1 MINNEVLKHNL
12 KEILLFLILTFAYFY
27 SDLFYFLAHD
37 EIPPYYGTAM
47 HFYHAS
53 SFSEFYKLIINS
65 SYTFGHP
72 FLFPFMY
79 GIGMKFWGLGSL
91 SAKIFIVLVSTIS
104 IWGIY
109 KISQLVFKNILYSF
123 LLIFITFL
131 SIVYTVNLPLFLG
144 DTFLLPFCLF
154 FTYFYLQDRYKEAII
169 IGMIAGLVRE
179 SFLLFF
185 ASFVL
190 LELFQS
196 FKTKSLPSEKILFIS
211 LTPSTSILWFLI
223 NKLKYGSF
231 LHTFVKIDLESPN
244 QSGIRLTFDF
254 FMTNTAQFWKDIIN
268 IDPFILVNLVIFIFS
283 FIHFKRLNDFQKK
296 VKLLSLSIF
305 LVTYF
310 ALSFFHGF
318 YLRYLLYSYAL
329 IFMANLA
336 WIQSIYQKRIKYF
349 MIICLLILVRGI
361 KNDTEAAE
369 FGELATKRYE
379 VTIKEYEK
387 IEIDTDYIY
396 LCFPYQAYICN
407 SKYVYPNKPEK
418 KCIEDLAQIP
428 SGSLVTLVCRNPID
442 DYNINYEKYF
452 LGKES
457 KLIYRSNETIIENLS
472 AWNYQF

>member
-1 MINNEVLKHNL
+1 MLNNEILKLNL
-12 KEILLFLILTFAYFY
+12 KEIILFLILTFAYFY
-27 SDLFYFLAHD
+27 TDLFYFLAHD

-47 HFYHAS
+47 HFYHAD

-72 FLFPFMY
+72 FLFPLVY
-79 GIGMKFWGLGSL
+79 GLGMKFWGLGSL
-91 SAKIFIVLVSTIS
+91 SAKIFIVFVSALS
-104 IWGIY
+104 IWGMF
-109 KISQLVFKNILYSF
+109 KISQLVFKNIFYSF
-123 LLIFITFL
+123 FLVFVTLL
-131 SIVYTVNLPLFLG
+131 SVVYTINLPLFLG
-144 DTFLLPFCLF
+144 DTFFLPFCLF

-185 ASFVL
+185 ASFAL
-190 LELFQS
+190 IELFQF
-196 FKTKSLPSEKILFIS
+196 FKAKTLSKEKILFLC
-211 LTPSTSILWFLI
+211 LTPFTSILWFLI

-231 LHTFVKIDLESPN
+231 LHTFVKVNLESPEE
-244 QSGIRLTFDF
+244 SGIRFTFSF

-268 IDPFILVNLVIFIFS
+268 IDPFILINLFLFLFS

-296 VKLLSLSIF
+296 FKLLSLSIF
-305 LVTYF
+305 FVTYI

-318 YLRYLLYSYAL
+318 YLRYLLYSYVL
-329 IFMANLA
+329 IFMANLV

-361 KNDTEAAE
+361 KSDTEAAE

-379 VTIKEYEK
+379 VTIKEYKK
-387 IEIDTDYIY
+387 IKIDTNYIY

-428 SGSLVTLVCRNPID
+428 PGSLVTLICRNPVD

-452 LGKES
+452 LGKEF
-457 KLIYRSNETIIENLS
+457 KLIYRSDETIIENLS
-472 AWNYQF
+472 VWKYQF